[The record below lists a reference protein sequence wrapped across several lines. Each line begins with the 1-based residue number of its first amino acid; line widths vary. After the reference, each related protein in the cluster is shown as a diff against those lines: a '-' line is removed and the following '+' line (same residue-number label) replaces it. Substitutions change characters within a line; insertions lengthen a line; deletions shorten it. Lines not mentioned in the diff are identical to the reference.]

1 MTGTLDRTTLR
12 TIQTPQAFHFAPLLD
27 AHRRAEQAGRDDFT
41 DDAALAEWAGIP
53 VAVFEGEAENIKM
66 TTADDFNRITAR
78 AERREV
84 ALGLLREQHSH
95 RHDPRALDIAL
106 LSLGSRPR

>member
-1 MTGTLDRTTLR
+1 MTSATLQL
-12 TIQTPQAFHFAPLLD
+12 PAPTRLERGLQ
-27 AHRRAEQAGRDDFT
+27 HL
-41 DDAALAEWAGIP
+41 AASLSRYVEH
-53 VAVFEGEAENIKM
+53 
-66 TTADDFNRITAR
+66 RITAR

-84 ALGLLREQHSH
+84 ALGLLRGQHSH